1 MAENGTMMNEF
12 QRDPVTFLLY
22 SLMKEKSEN
31 GLEKA
36 EKVLELF
43 DVEKPFDLQLET
55 IDEVN

>member
-1 MAENGTMMNEF
+1 MNEF